1 MVINFLAS
9 YGFFGGGTFGNL
21 FASLQQ
27 SGFFDYVLPFLL
39 IFAIVYA
46 ILMKTSLFGSENKA
60 INAVISLAVGLM
72 ALQFPLVPRFFAEIF
87 PQLGVGLAIIL
98 LAVILL
104 SVFSGEVGS
113 QKAQN
118 VVNWV
123 IFGIAAIVFLVV
135 VFNSLDL
142 ATWGFGGGFL
152 YRINWT
158 SVIIVAGVIGAFI
171 AIVKSGGGNQGKQG
185 S

>member
-9 YGFFGGGTFGNL
+9 YGFFGGGSIGNL

-46 ILMKTSLFGSENKA
+46 ILMKSSLFDSKA
-60 INAVISLAVGLM
+60 INAIISLAVGLM

-98 LAVILL
+98 IAIVLL
-104 SVFSGEVGS
+104 SIFSKETEDN
-113 QKAQN
+113 KLQN
-118 VVNWV
+118 VINYV
-123 IFGIAAIVFLVV
+123 IFGVAGLIFLVIV
-135 VFNSLDL
+135 LNSLDL
-142 ATWGFGGGFL
+142 VTWGFEGGFFYNIPWGTIIPVAL
-152 YRINWT
+152 
-158 SVIIVAGVIGAFI
+158 VIL
-171 AIVKSGGGNQGKQG
+171 AIWAIIKSGGNNQGKKKG
-185 S
+185 SK